1 MIKPLK
7 KYDILTNINIMKN
20 LINISDLNK
29 NDFNSILNFANTIK
43 PYAEDFL
50 KNKNIGL
57 IFEKNSTRTRLSF
70 QVGINQLHGKYIDI
84 KLEELNLQRVESFED
99 TFEIMSC
106 YLDAIIFRTTNHRK
120 LELASK
126 YFKKPII
133 NALSDIS
140 HPCQAISDIY
150 TLKEHFKKEDGF
162 KIVWCG
168 DLNNIL
174 FSLIESLNFFDSTKI
189 DVFTDKEIFASKKKI
204 FLQSDK
210 VSYHFEFKDQIL
222 GSADCVM
229 TDVFNSMNDKDDKET
244 ILKKF
249 MVNQELMNKTPES
262 AVFMHCLPA
271 KIGSEVSEEVLKGSK
286 SIVLKQAKNRMI
298 AQRGILKWLN
308 L

>member
-1 MIKPLK
+1 
-7 KYDILTNINIMKN
+7 MKN
-20 LINISDLNK
+20 LLNISDLSK
-29 NDFNSILNFANTIK
+29 DDFNSILSFASSIK
-43 PYAEDFL
+43 PNIEDCL

-70 QVGINQLHGKYIDI
+70 QVGINQLQGKYIDI

-99 TFEIMSC
+99 TFEVMSL
-106 YLDAIIFRTTNHRK
+106 YLDALVFRTTSHEK
-120 LELASK
+120 LKLASK

-150 TLKEHFKKEDGF
+150 TLKEHFKKEDDF

-168 DLNNIL
+168 DLNNVL
-174 FSLIESLNFFDSTKI
+174 FSLLESMTYLTSSKI
-189 DVFTDKEIFASKKKI
+189 DIFTDKKI
-204 FLQSDK
+204 YEKNYENFLNLDNI
-210 VSYHFEFKDQIL
+210 SYHFEIDDKIL

-229 TDVFNSMNDKDDKET
+229 TDVFNSMNDKEDKET
-244 ILKKF
+244 LLKKF
-249 MVNQELMNKTPES
+249 KVDQELMKKTSEK

-271 KIGSEVSEEVLKGSK
+271 KIGSEVSNDVLKGSK
-286 SIVLKQAKNRMI
+286 SIVLKQAKNRLV
-298 AQRGILKWLN
+298 AQRGIMKWLE

>member
-1 MIKPLK
+1 
-7 KYDILTNINIMKN
+7 MKN
-20 LINISDLNK
+20 LLNISDLSK
-29 NDFNSILNFANTIK
+29 NDFDSILNLAKSIK
-43 PYAEDFL
+43 PYNEDCL

-70 QVGINQLHGKYIDI
+70 QAGINQLHGKYIDI

-106 YLDAIIFRTTNHRK
+106 YLDALIFRTTNHEK
-120 LELASK
+120 LNLASK
-126 YFKKPII
+126 YFNKPII

-150 TLKEHFKKEDGF
+150 TLKEHFQKEDGF

-168 DLNNIL
+168 DLNNVL
-174 FSLIESLNFFDSTKI
+174 FSILESMKFLDSSKI
-189 DVFTDKEIFASKKKI
+189 DIFTDKKI
-204 FLQSDK
+204 YEKNFHKFPKLDNI
-210 VSYHFEFKDQIL
+210 SYHFEIDDKIL
-222 GSADCVM
+222 ELADCVM
-229 TDVFNSMNDKDDKET
+229 TDVFNSMNDKDDKEV

-249 MVNQELMNKTPES
+249 MVDQELIKKTPNS

-271 KIGSEVSEEVLKGSK
+271 KIGSEVSSDVIKGSK
-286 SIVLKQAKNRMI
+286 SIVLKQAKNRMV
-298 AQRGILKWLN
+298 AQRGIMKWLE

>member
-1 MIKPLK
+1 
-7 KYDILTNINIMKN
+7 MKN
-20 LINISDLNK
+20 LLNISDLSK
-29 NDFNSILNFANTIK
+29 NDFDSILNLAKSIK
-43 PYAEDFL
+43 PYTEDCL

-106 YLDAIIFRTTNHRK
+106 YLDALIFRTTDHKK
-120 LELASK
+120 LNLAST
-126 YFKKPII
+126 YFNKPII

-150 TLKEHFKKEDGF
+150 TLKEHFQKEDGF

-168 DLNNIL
+168 DLNNVL
-174 FSLIESLNFFDSTKI
+174 FSLLESMKFLDSSKI
-189 DVFTDKEIFASKKKI
+189 DVFTDKKI
-204 FLQSDK
+204 YEKNHHKFPKLNNI
-210 VSYHFEFKDQIL
+210 SYHFEFDDKIL
-222 GSADCVM
+222 YSADCIM
-229 TDVFNSMNDKDDKET
+229 TDVFNSMNDKDDKEV
-244 ILKKF
+244 ILEKF
-249 MVNQELMNKTPES
+249 MVDQELMKKTPNS

-271 KIGSEVSEEVLKGSK
+271 KIGSEVSSDVIKGSK
-286 SIVLKQAKNRMI
+286 SIVIKQAKNRMV
-298 AQRGILKWLN
+298 AQRGIMKWLG

>member
-1 MIKPLK
+1 
-7 KYDILTNINIMKN
+7 MKN
-20 LINISDLNK
+20 LLNISDLSK
-29 NDFNSILNFANTIK
+29 NDFDSILNLAKSIK
-43 PYAEDFL
+43 PYNEDCL

-106 YLDAIIFRTTNHRK
+106 YLDALIFRTTNHEK
-120 LELASK
+120 LNLASK
-126 YFKKPII
+126 YFNKPII

-150 TLKEHFKKEDGF
+150 TLKEHFQKEDGF

-168 DLNNIL
+168 DLNNVL
-174 FSLIESLNFFDSTKI
+174 FSILESMKFLDSSKI
-189 DVFTDKEIFASKKKI
+189 DVFTDKKI
-204 FLQSDK
+204 YEKNHHKFPKLDNI
-210 VSYHFEFKDQIL
+210 SYHFEIDDKIL
-222 GSADCVM
+222 ELADCVM
-229 TDVFNSMNDKDDKET
+229 TDVFNSMNDKDDKEF

-249 MVNQELMNKTPES
+249 MVDQELMKKTSNS

-271 KIGSEVSEEVLKGSK
+271 KIGSEVSSDVIKGSK
-286 SIVLKQAKNRMI
+286 SIVLKQAKNRMV
-298 AQRGILKWLN
+298 AQRGIMKWLE

>member
-1 MIKPLK
+1 
-7 KYDILTNINIMKN
+7 MKN
-20 LINISDLNK
+20 LLNISDLSK
-29 NDFNSILNFANTIK
+29 NDFDSILNLAKSIK
-43 PYAEDFL
+43 PNTEDCL

-106 YLDAIIFRTTNHRK
+106 YLDALIFRTTNHEK
-120 LELASK
+120 LNLASK
-126 YFKKPII
+126 YFNKPII

-150 TLKEHFKKEDGF
+150 TLKEHFQKEDGF

-168 DLNNIL
+168 DLNNVL
-174 FSLIESLNFFDSTKI
+174 FSILESMKFLDSSKI
-189 DVFTDKEIFASKKKI
+189 DVFTDKKI
-204 FLQSDK
+204 YEKNHHKFPKIDNI
-210 VSYHFEFKDQIL
+210 SYHFEIDDKIL
-222 GSADCVM
+222 ELADCVM
-229 TDVFNSMNDKDDKET
+229 TDVFNSMNDKEDKEV

-249 MVNQELMNKTPES
+249 MVNQGLMEKTS
-262 AVFMHCLPA
+262 NSTVFMHCLPA
-271 KIGSEVSEEVLKGSK
+271 KIGSEVSSDVIKGSK
-286 SIVLKQAKNRMI
+286 SIVLKQAKNRMV
-298 AQRGILKWLN
+298 AQRGIMKWLE